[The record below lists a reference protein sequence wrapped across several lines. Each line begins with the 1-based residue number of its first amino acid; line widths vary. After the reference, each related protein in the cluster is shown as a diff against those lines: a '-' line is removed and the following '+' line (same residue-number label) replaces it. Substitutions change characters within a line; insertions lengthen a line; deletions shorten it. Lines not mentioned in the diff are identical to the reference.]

1 MGNWAG
7 KRLEICV
14 VEDEEDLR
22 EEIVESLQEAGFNVR
37 GFPASREL
45 YASLLMARCDIAIL
59 DIGLPGEDG
68 FSIATRLRELGS
80 IGIIMLTARSHMDD
94 RLLGLQSG
102 ADVYLV
108 KPVDFVELEA
118 VVLSLAR
125 RVVGS
130 DAISAPPPNHA
141 PSGLSRL
148 SADGWSFI
156 DSNGRSMLLTVQE
169 SMFLKALF
177 AHPRETVVREDLMLA
192 IGADPYESDF
202 HRLDALISRL
212 RKKAS
217 DQGVFLPLRTVRGSG
232 YQIAD

>member
-102 ADVYLV
+102 ADIYLV

-130 DAISAPPPNHA
+130 DAISAPPPIM
-141 PSGLSRL
+141 RL
-148 SADGWSFI
+148 A
-156 DSNGRSMLLTVQE
+156 V
-169 SMFLKALF
+169 
-177 AHPRETVVREDLMLA
+177 
-192 IGADPYESDF
+192 
-202 HRLDALISRL
+202 
-212 RKKAS
+212 
-217 DQGVFLPLRTVRGSG
+217 
-232 YQIAD
+232 